1 MFLAE
6 IPAMRDCLMVFC
18 LKESSGKKN
27 NILANDTRF
36 LQEKA
41 IWGEIP

>member
-18 LKESSGKKN
+18 LKESSGKN